1 MVAFDAKE
9 RDVDTGRFG
18 FCGGAH
24 ADSAASA
31 IGVEQDVAGLEVHA
45 VDSKLV
51 QHFRLFRICLIKR
64 RGRNLKRARQQAV
77 AHAGTAGEDVRFS
90 AQNGV
95 GHLGIDVLS
104 HGGDAFV
111 DILERGNELP
121 IMRHT
126 ALAGDDGEHHLVGVI
141 SHADD
146 GIAQKAAALV
156 FLISGNMASFC
167 GACNAIE
174 DGASAGGF
182 DAAIGN
188 ANDAMGAAGKEA
200 RSNMI
205 FTSGRKGRCRLVAKT
220 AWRSNLSGV
229 PCIGSH
235 AAHGFDRTI

>member
-1 MVAFDAKE
+1 
-9 RDVDTGRFG
+9 
-18 FCGGAH
+18 
-24 ADSAASA
+24 
-31 IGVEQDVAGLEVHA
+31 
-45 VDSKLV
+45 
-51 QHFRLFRICLIKR
+51 
-64 RGRNLKRARQQAV
+64 
-77 AHAGTAGEDVRFS
+77 
-90 AQNGV
+90 
-95 GHLGIDVLS
+95 
-104 HGGDAFV
+104 
-111 DILERGNELP
+111 
-121 IMRHT
+121 MRHT
-126 ALAGDDGEHHLVGVI
+126 ALTGDDSEHYLFGVI
-141 SHADD
+141 PHADD

-174 DGASAGGF
+174 DGTSAGGF